1 MRKAVL
7 FIAMSRGGNV
17 AKAFIKIFVGV
28 WGNAPIGFPEGEN
41 RHRPGLAVTPLL

>member
-17 AKAFIKIFVGV
+17 AKAFIKILL
-28 WGNAPIGFPEGEN
+28 
-41 RHRPGLAVTPLL
+41 GLGA